1 MKWTRK
7 LTKKLE
13 VNVEFGILLD
23 RENCDLTGFLV
34 LLG

>member
-7 LTKKLE
+7 LTKKPE
-13 VNVEFGILLD
+13 VNVEFEMLKD
-23 RENCDLTGFLV
+23 REHCDLTGYVV